1 MGFYVLGYTKKEC
14 FKIIKNIDDVYF
26 LKIDYYTNVIQCEKN
41 KRINWDFSNTINSE
55 SPEFSYYN
63 VGLIFI
69 QNDKIKH
76 DQNTKETEKIKVYE
90 HLKRYKHSE
99 NGFMVNIVRE
109 LEKYDEIIYENLHKI
124 NDVYH
129 TMTRYVA
136 VNGKKF

>member
-55 SPEFSYYN
+55 SQEFSYYS

-69 QNDKIKH
+69 
-76 DQNTKETEKIKVYE
+76 
-90 HLKRYKHSE
+90 
-99 NGFMVNIVRE
+99 
-109 LEKYDEIIYENLHKI
+109 
-124 NDVYH
+124 
-129 TMTRYVA
+129 
-136 VNGKKF
+136 